1 MREIEHKNT
10 FNLVKVNLKRIIS
23 NQIIVKRIM
32 RANRNMLV
40 LVENMWV
47 IRYVPLENHKLII
60 KEEKK
65 ILIVMMTR

>member
-1 MREIEHKNT
+1 MPEIEHKNT

>member
-32 RANRNMLV
+32 RENRNMLV

>member
-1 MREIEHKNT
+1 MPEIEHKNT

-32 RANRNMLV
+32 RENRNMLV

>member
-1 MREIEHKNT
+1 MPEIEHKNT

-47 IRYVPLENHKLII
+47 IRYVPLENQEYNWKDL
-60 KEEKK
+60 
-65 ILIVMMTR
+65 LGS